1 MLTLSELSI
10 RIGGRVLIENA
21 SVQLPERGR
30 VGLVGR
36 NGTGKSTLLKAILG
50 EIGLESGAIRHRS
63 NARIGTVAQEAP
75 SGEQTP
81 LEHVLAA
88 HTERSALLAELETVS
103 DGTRIAAIHDRLN
116 DIDAHSAPAR
126 VARILAGLGFDDAAQ
141 SRPLGTFSG
150 GWRMRVA
157 LAAGLFSEPD
167 FLLLDEPTNHLDL
180 EASIWLEGFLARYPN
195 GLLLVSH
202 DRDLLNRVA
211 DGILHLDH
219 QRLTY
224 YTGNFER
231 FERTRREKLAQQQA
245 MFERQQTERKHI
257 QAFVDRFRYK
267 ASKARQAQ
275 SRLKMLERMEPIAA
289 VSGER
294 TATFEFPKPEELAPP
309 IFVLE
314 RASVGYSKDTPIL
327 RGLDVRIDMD
337 DRIALLGANGNGKTT
352 SLRLLAGE
360 LSPMDGEVRR
370 TSKLDVGYFAQDQ
383 FDQLDPNITAFQ
395 HLLTKMR
402 DDGEAKVRGHL
413 GRFGLEQAKGNTKIG
428 DLSGGEKAR
437 LVLATITTKKPHML
451 LLDEPTNH
459 LDIDAR
465 EALVQALNQFEGAV
479 VLVSHDPHLVSL
491 VADRLWVIKDGRCA
505 AFDGDV
511 ADYRREILDAGRQSR
526 REEKKENG
534 SAPASK
540 KEDRR
545 RRAEMRAAQTAL
557 RTAVRDTE
565 KQMEILAGKRD
576 KLAAKLSDPKIYEG
590 PTADFAKLAK
600 QKADLDQDLAK
611 AEAAWLQAQEALD
624 AEA

>member
-50 EIGLESGAIRHRS
+50 EIGLESGAIQHRS

-88 HTERSALLAELETVS
+88 HTERSELLAELEEAS

-141 SRPLGTFSG
+141 SRSLGTFSG

-245 MFERQQTERKHI
+245 MYERQQTERKHI
-257 QAFVDRFRYK
+257 QSFVDRFRYK

-289 VSGER
+289 VAGER
-294 TATFEFPKPEELAPP
+294 TATFQFPKPAELAPP

-314 RASVGYSKDTPIL
+314 RAAVGYSKDTPIL

-352 SLRLLAGE
+352 FLRLLAGE
-360 LSPMDGEVRR
+360 LSPMDGELRR

-511 ADYRREILDAGRQSR
+511 ADYRREILDAGRQAR
-526 REEKKENG
+526 REEKKDNG
-534 SAPASK
+534 KAPASK

-545 RRAEMRAAQTAL
+545 RRAKMRAAQAAL

-565 KQMEILAGKRD
+565 KQMESLAGKRD
-576 KLAAKLSDPKIYEG
+576 KLAAKLADPKIYEG

-600 QKADLDQDLAK
+600 QKADLDQDLTN

>member
-352 SLRLLAGE
+352 FLRLLAGE

>member
-1 MLTLSELSI
+1 MLTLSDLSI

-30 VGLVGR
+30 IGLVGR

-50 EIGLESGAIRHRS
+50 EIGLESGAIQHRS

-88 HTERSALLAELETVS
+88 HIERSKLLDELETVS
-103 DGTRIAAIHDRLN
+103 NGTRIAAIHDRLN

-126 VARILAGLGFDDAAQ
+126 VARILAGLGFDETAQ

-211 DGILHLDH
+211 NGILHLDH

-245 MFERQQTERKHI
+245 MYERQQTERKHI
-257 QAFVDRFRYK
+257 QSFVDRFRYK

-289 VSGER
+289 VAGER
-294 TATFEFPKPEELAPP
+294 TATFQFPKPVELAPP
-309 IFVLE
+309 VFVLE

-327 RGLDVRIDMD
+327 RSLDVRIDMD

-352 SLRLLAGE
+352 FLRLLAGE
-360 LSPMDGEVRR
+360 LSPIEGEIRR
-370 TSKLDVGYFAQDQ
+370 TPKLDVGYFAQDQ

-402 DDGEAKVRGHL
+402 NDGEAKVRGHL
-413 GRFGLEQAKGNTKIG
+413 GKFGLEQAKGNTKIG

-491 VADRLWVIKDGRCA
+491 VADRLWVIKDGQCA

-511 ADYRREILDAGRQSR
+511 ADYRREILDAGRQAR
-526 REEKKENG
+526 REEKRDTG
-534 SAPASK
+534 RAPASK

-545 RRAEMRAAQTAL
+545 RRAEMRAAQTSL
-557 RTAVRDTE
+557 RTAVRDSE
-565 KQMEILAGKRD
+565 KQMEALAGKRD
-576 KLAAKLSDPKIYEG
+576 KLAAKLADPKIYEG
-590 PTADFAKLAK
+590 STADFAKLAK
-600 QKADLDQDLAK
+600 QKADLDQDLAN

-624 AEA
+624 VEA

>member
-1 MLTLSELSI
+1 MLTLSDLSI
-10 RIGGRVLIENA
+10 RLGGRVLIENA

-30 VGLVGR
+30 IGLVGR

-50 EIGLESGAIRHRS
+50 EIGLESGAIQHRS

-88 HTERSALLAELETVS
+88 HIERSTLLDELETVS
-103 DGTRIAAIHDRLN
+103 NGTRIAAIHDRLN

-126 VARILAGLGFDDAAQ
+126 VARILAGLGFDETAQ

-245 MFERQQTERKHI
+245 MYERQQTERKHI
-257 QAFVDRFRYK
+257 QSFVDRFRYK

-289 VSGER
+289 VAGER
-294 TATFEFPKPEELAPP
+294 TATFQFPKPVELAPP
-309 IFVLE
+309 VFVLE

-327 RGLDVRIDMD
+327 RSLDVRIDMD

-352 SLRLLAGE
+352 FLRLLAGE
-360 LSPMDGEVRR
+360 LSPIEGEIRR
-370 TSKLDVGYFAQDQ
+370 TPKLDVGYFAQDQ

-402 DDGEAKVRGHL
+402 NDGEAKVRGHL
-413 GRFGLEQAKGNTKIG
+413 GKFGLEQAKGNTKIG

-479 VLVSHDPHLVSL
+479 LLVSHDPHLVSL

-505 AFDGDV
+505 PFDGDV
-511 ADYRREILDAGRQSR
+511 ADYRREILDAGRQAR
-526 REEKKENG
+526 REEKKDTG
-534 SAPASK
+534 RAPASK

-545 RRAEMRAAQTAL
+545 RRAEMRAAQTSL
-557 RTAVRDTE
+557 RTAVRDSE
-565 KQMEILAGKRD
+565 KQMEALAGKRD
-576 KLAAKLSDPKIYEG
+576 KLAAKLADPKIYEG
-590 PTADFAKLAK
+590 STADFAKLAK
-600 QKADLDQDLAK
+600 QKADLDQDLAN

-624 AEA
+624 VEA

>member
-352 SLRLLAGE
+352 FLRLLAGE

-413 GRFGLEQAKGNTKIG
+413 GRFGLEKAKGNTKIG

>member
-1 MLTLSELSI
+1 MLTLNELSI
-10 RIGGRVLIENA
+10 RIGGRLLIENA

-50 EIGLESGAIRHRS
+50 EIGLESGTIQHRS

-88 HTERSALLAELETVS
+88 HTERSALLAELEEAN

-116 DIDAHSAPAR
+116 DIGAHSAPAR

-150 GWRMRVA
+150 GWRMRVS

-245 MFERQQTERKHI
+245 MYERQQTERKHI
-257 QAFVDRFRYK
+257 QSFVDRFRYK

-275 SRLKMLERMEPIAA
+275 SRLKMLERMEPIATVA
-289 VSGER
+289 GER
-294 TATFEFPKPEELAPP
+294 TATFQFPKPAELAPP

-327 RGLDVRIDMD
+327 RGLDVRMDMD

-352 SLRLLAGE
+352 FLRLLAGE
-360 LSPMDGEVRR
+360 LSPMDGEIRR
-370 TSKLDVGYFAQDQ
+370 ISKLDVGYFAQDQ
-383 FDQLDPNITAFQ
+383 FDQLDPNITSFQ
-395 HLLTKMR
+395 HLMTKMH
-402 DDGEAKVRGHL
+402 DDGEAKVRSHL
-413 GRFGLEQAKGNTKIG
+413 GQFGLEQAKGNTKIG

-437 LVLATITTKKPHML
+437 LVLATITTKKPNML

-491 VADRLWVIKDGRCA
+491 VADRLWVIKDGRCTT
-505 AFDGDV
+505 FDGDV
-511 ADYRREILDAGRQSR
+511 ADYRREILDAGRQAR
-526 REEKKENG
+526 REEKKDTSN
-534 SAPASK
+534 APASK

-565 KQMEILAGKRD
+565 KQMEALAGKRD
-576 KLAAKLSDPKIYEG
+576 NLAAKLADPKIYEG

-600 QKADLDQDLAK
+600 QKADLDQDLTN
-611 AEAAWLQAQEALD
+611 AEAAWLQAQEALEAD
-624 AEA
+624 A

>member
-1 MLTLSELSI
+1 MLTLNELSI
-10 RIGGRVLIENA
+10 RIGGRLLIENA

-50 EIGLESGAIRHRS
+50 EIGLESGTIQHRS

-88 HTERSALLAELETVS
+88 HTERSALLAELEEAN

-116 DIDAHSAPAR
+116 DIGAHSAPAR

-150 GWRMRVA
+150 GWRMRVS

-245 MFERQQTERKHI
+245 MYERQQTERKHI
-257 QAFVDRFRYK
+257 QSFVDRFRYK

-275 SRLKMLERMEPIAA
+275 SRLKMLERMEPIATVA
-289 VSGER
+289 GER
-294 TATFEFPKPEELAPP
+294 TATFQFPKPAELAPP

-327 RGLDVRIDMD
+327 RGLDVRMDMD

-352 SLRLLAGE
+352 FLRLLAGE
-360 LSPMDGEVRR
+360 LSPMDGEIRR
-370 TSKLDVGYFAQDQ
+370 ISKLDVGYFAQDQ
-383 FDQLDPNITAFQ
+383 FDQLDPNITSFQ
-395 HLLTKMR
+395 HLMTKMH
-402 DDGEAKVRGHL
+402 DDGEAKVRSHL
-413 GRFGLEQAKGNTKIG
+413 GQFGLEQAKGNTKIG

-437 LVLATITTKKPHML
+437 LVLATITTKKPNML

-491 VADRLWVIKDGRCA
+491 VADRLWVIKDGRCTT
-505 AFDGDV
+505 FDGDV
-511 ADYRREILDAGRQSR
+511 ADYRREILDAGRQAR
-526 REEKKENG
+526 REEKKDTS

-565 KQMEILAGKRD
+565 KQMEALAGKRD
-576 KLAAKLSDPKIYEG
+576 NLAAKLADPKIYEG

-600 QKADLDQDLAK
+600 QKADLDQDLTN
-611 AEAAWLQAQEALD
+611 AEAAWLQAQEALEAD
-624 AEA
+624 A

>member
-50 EIGLESGAIRHRS
+50 EIGLESGAIQHRS

-88 HTERSALLAELETVS
+88 HTERSALLAELEEAS

-231 FERTRREKLAQQQA
+231 FERTHREKLAQQQA
-245 MFERQQTERKHI
+245 MYERQQTERKHI
-257 QAFVDRFRYK
+257 QSFVDRFRYK

-289 VSGER
+289 VAGER
-294 TATFEFPKPEELAPP
+294 TATFQFPKPAELAPP

-327 RGLDVRIDMD
+327 RGLDVRMDMD

-352 SLRLLAGE
+352 FLRLLAGE
-360 LSPMDGEVRR
+360 LSPMDGEIRR

-383 FDQLDPNITAFQ
+383 FDQLDPNITSFQ

-437 LVLATITTKKPHML
+437 LVLATITTKKPNML

-491 VADRLWVIKDGRCA
+491 VADRLWVIKDGRCTT
-505 AFDGDV
+505 FDGDV
-511 ADYRREILDAGRQSR
+511 ADYRREILDAGRQAR
-526 REEKKENG
+526 REEKKDTG

-565 KQMEILAGKRD
+565 KQMEALAGKRD
-576 KLAAKLSDPKIYEG
+576 NLAAKLADPKIYEG

-600 QKADLDQDLAK
+600 QKADLDQDLTN

-624 AEA
+624 ADA

>member
-50 EIGLESGAIRHRS
+50 EIGLESGAIQHRS

-88 HTERSALLAELETVS
+88 HTERSALLAELEEAS

-245 MFERQQTERKHI
+245 MYERQQTERKHI
-257 QAFVDRFRYK
+257 QSFVDRFRYK

-289 VSGER
+289 VVGER
-294 TATFEFPKPEELAPP
+294 TATFQFPKPAELAPP

-314 RASVGYSKDTPIL
+314 RAAVGYSKDTPIL

-352 SLRLLAGE
+352 FLRLLAGE
-360 LSPMDGEVRR
+360 LSPMDGELRR

-511 ADYRREILDAGRQSR
+511 ADYRREILDAGRQAR
-526 REEKKENG
+526 REEKKDNG
-534 SAPASK
+534 NPPASK

-545 RRAEMRAAQTAL
+545 RRAEMRAAQAAL

-565 KQMEILAGKRD
+565 KQMEALAGKRD
-576 KLAAKLSDPKIYEG
+576 KLAAKLADPKIYEG

-600 QKADLDQDLAK
+600 QKADLDQDLTN